1 MTESISEALSGPRG
15 ALIKARARRLCG
27 SDPDA
32 RLLGRVQCVL
42 LVNEGRSI
50 AEVARWFGVHRR
62 TLERWMAQ
70 YRRHGE
76 AGLQDESR
84 TGRPPRLSPE
94 QRTSLAAELA
104 QPPQALGYSSD
115 AWSGRLLRHHL
126 TGRYDV
132 RFSLRQCQ
140 RLLHRLRED
149 EDTREETGNR
159 YTRAVESARPTGLHS
174 SGLGAS
180 H

>member
-1 MTESISEALSGPRG
+1 MTESISETLAGPRG

-32 RLLGRVQCVL
+32 RLLGRVECVL

-84 TGRPPRLSPE
+84 TGGH
-94 QRTSLAAELA
+94 Q
-104 QPPQALGYSSD
+104 
-115 AWSGRLLRHHL
+115 HNH
-126 TGRYDV
+126 
-132 RFSLRQCQ
+132 
-140 RLLHRLRED
+140 
-149 EDTREETGNR
+149 
-159 YTRAVESARPTGLHS
+159 GLHQVFFHARTPLWTDISNTS
-174 SGLGAS
+174 SGIDVCIRVQYSGYERRQTRILIRTPVS
-180 H
+180 TVPTTC